1 MDTIVVGKLNR
12 NIYLVLKDD
21 LYRNLSNDAEGR
33 IRPEDAKRLFTI
45 PLILNDFVMR
55 NPLLVDLIREG
66 GFIYEGVTKTTTHDD
81 QRNMRKDP

>member
-12 NIYLVLKDD
+12 NIYLFKDD
-21 LYRNLSNDAEGR
+21 DYWENISTGVIGR
-33 IRPEDAKRLFTI
+33 IKPENVKNIFEI

-55 NPLLVDLIREG
+55 NPLLVDLIKEG

-81 QRNMRKDP
+81 QPNMRKDP